1 MPDCT
6 AGESET
12 AGEVTGV
19 EAVMVLDCGT
29 GESETAGEVAAGVE
43 LGTTGSTVLASGTI
57 SIRSWR
63 GAATTGG
70 SAICTLTAEFNTDVT
85 ARFCSST

>member
-43 LGTTGSTVLASGTI
+43 LGTTGATVLASGTI

-63 GAATTGG
+63 GAVTTGG
-70 SAICTLTAEFNTDVT
+70 NAT
-85 ARFCSST
+85 